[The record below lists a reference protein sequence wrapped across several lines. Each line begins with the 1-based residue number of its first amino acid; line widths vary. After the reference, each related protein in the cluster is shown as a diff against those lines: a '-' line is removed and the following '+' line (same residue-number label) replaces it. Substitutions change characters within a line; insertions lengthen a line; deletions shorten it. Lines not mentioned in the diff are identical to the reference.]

1 MIDKALYVAM
11 TGASATLKAQ
21 ASVAHNLANADTV
34 GFQATMSGTVA
45 APVAGEGLGSRVAAA
60 HRTLG
65 VSAAPGAIL
74 NTGNATD
81 VALHEGHW
89 LAVQTLDGGVAYT
102 RAGDLKITANG
113 LLTTASGLQVLDQSG
128 APVAIP
134 PHETLHIGN
143 DGTISVVPLGQPPST
158 ITEAGRLQVVAAQS
172 AQLVRGG
179 DGLMR
184 AAPGTPPLPPAAGA
198 VLTAGALEGSNVD
211 GTAMLVSMIQLAR
224 QFEMQVR
231 VLQSG
236 DENARASN
244 SLLSSR

>member
-21 ASVAHNLANADTV
+21 GSVAHNLANGDTV
-34 GFQATMSGTVA
+34 GFQATLSGTVA
-45 APVAGEGLGSRVAAA
+45 APVTGAGLASRVAVS

-65 VSAAPGAIL
+65 VSVAPGAIMQ
-74 NTGNATD
+74 TGNPTD
-81 VALHEGHW
+81 VALREGHW
-89 LAVQTLDGGVAYT
+89 LAVQAPDGGVGYT
-102 RAGDLKITANG
+102 RAGDLRLTANG
-113 LLTTASGLQVLDQSG
+113 LLTTASGQPVLDQGG

-134 PHETLHIGN
+134 PHETLTIGN
-143 DGTISVVPLGQPPST
+143 DGTLSIVPLGQPAST
-158 ITEAGRLQVVAAQS
+158 ITEAGRLQVVAADT
-172 AQLVRGG
+172 AQLVRGD

-184 AAPGTPPLPPAAGA
+184 VAPGTEPPPPAAGA
-198 VLTAGALEGSNVD
+198 VLTAGAVEGSNVD
-211 GTAMLVSMIQLAR
+211 STAMLVSMIQLAR

-236 DENARASN
+236 DENARAAN